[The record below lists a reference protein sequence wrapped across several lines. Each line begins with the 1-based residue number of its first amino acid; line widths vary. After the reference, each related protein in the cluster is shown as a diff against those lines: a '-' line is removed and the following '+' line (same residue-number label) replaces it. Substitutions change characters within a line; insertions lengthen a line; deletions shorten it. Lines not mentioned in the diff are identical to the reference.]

1 MKRFK
6 GINKNL
12 WNYFLELFNFF
23 KLLAANFLSLVL
35 SNIDA
40 IGSRLGS
47 CDESARAAS
56 SSKHVSKLRES
67 SRAGLL

>member
-1 MKRFK
+1 M
-6 GINKNL
+6 
-12 WNYFLELFNFF
+12 
-23 KLLAANFLSLVL
+23 L

-56 SSKHVSKLRES
+56 SSKHVSKLRS
-67 SRAGLL
+67 LAGLAFCEELVYFSGEGKESLDF